1 MLPAGGRTITPP
13 RLGAGTVVD
22 VAQRFSL
29 PEPRPRD
36 GWFKVGNI
44 DVTTTA
50 FIVGCGIISMLL
62 YAVNPSW
69 ITNLAF
75 TPQTVRAGRIWQLVT
90 WPLVTVPSIWVLI
103 SLFFFWY
110 FGHMVEE
117 MVGRLRYTRL
127 VAAIVVAPAL
137 FVTITGFIAADV
149 QYGIR
154 LLGLMMLVIFAAE
167 HPEAPFFFSIPAW
180 VITLVFLGLEVL
192 GFLAGRFWSSLIVLV
207 LAVGISLVTVRQW
220 GFADRLDMIPRF
232 RTPSHRSPTR
242 SRTGRVTPAK
252 KGRRRGGARSG
263 QKVVDGPWAAPTG
276 PSSAPSP
283 DTAAMQAELDALL
296 DKISSGG
303 LDSLS
308 GAEKQRLNEL
318 SKRLR

>member
-1 MLPAGGRTITPP
+1 
-13 RLGAGTVVD
+13 VVD

-36 GWFKVGNI
+36 GWFKAGPI

-50 FIVGCGIISMLL
+50 FIVGCGIVSMFV
-62 YAVNPSW
+62 YAVNPDW
-69 ITNLAF
+69 IANLAF
-75 TPQTVRAGRIWQLVT
+75 TPQGVRSGRIWQIVT

-127 VAAIVVAPAL
+127 VAAIVIAPAL
-137 FVTITGFIAADV
+137 FVSVTGFISTDV

-180 VITLVFLGLEVL
+180 VVTAVFLGLEVL
-192 GFLAGRFWSSLIVLV
+192 GYLAGRFWSSLIVLV
-207 LAVGISLVTVRQW
+207 LAVAISLVTVRQW

-232 RTPSHRSPTR
+232 RTPAHRSPTR
-242 SRTGRVTPAK
+242 SRRGRVRPAK
-252 KGRRRGGARSG
+252 RGRSG
-263 QKVVDGPWAAPTG
+263 SSRGAARVVDGPWAAPSG
-276 PSSAPSP
+276 SAAPSP
-283 DTAAMQAELDALL
+283 DTAALQAELDALL

-308 GAEKQRLNEL
+308 SAEKQRLNEL

>member
-1 MLPAGGRTITPP
+1 
-13 RLGAGTVVD
+13 VDD

-50 FIVGCGIISMLL
+50 FIVGCGIVSMLV
-62 YAVNPSW
+62 YALNPGW
-69 ITNLAF
+69 ITDLAF
-75 TPQTVRAGRIWQLVT
+75 TPQTVRSGRVWQLVT

-127 VAAIVVAPAL
+127 VAAIVIAPAL
-137 FVTITGFIAADV
+137 FVTVTGFISADV
-149 QYGIR
+149 QFGIR

-180 VITLVFLGLEVL
+180 VITAVFLGLEVL
-192 GFLAGRFWSSLIVLV
+192 GYLAGRFWSSLVVLV

-232 RTPSHRSPTR
+232 RTPAHRSPTR
-242 SRTGRVTPAK
+242 SRTGRVRPAK
-252 KGRRRGGARSG
+252 RGRNSTPRRGS
-263 QKVVDGPWAAPTG
+263 KVVDGPWAAPNA
-276 PSSAPSP
+276 PSAPSP
-283 DTAAMQAELDALL
+283 DTAVLQAELDALL

-308 GAEKQRLNEL
+308 SAEKQRLNEL